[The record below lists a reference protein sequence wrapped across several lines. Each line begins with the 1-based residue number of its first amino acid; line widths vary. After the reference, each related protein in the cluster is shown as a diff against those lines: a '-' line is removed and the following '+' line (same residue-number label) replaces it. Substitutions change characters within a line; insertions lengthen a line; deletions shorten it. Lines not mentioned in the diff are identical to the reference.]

1 MAGVASKSAATP
13 RSPLKPRYSKTR
25 MKIRLLLFASAAV
38 ALAAPVR
45 AGTLELAPKET
56 APPSV
61 TQSEPWQF
69 TIAIPGLMPSFDGTI
84 GVRGVNANIDIG
96 LDQILQHL
104 DMMFA
109 MRAEARK
116 GPFGIY
122 AEIFYVGLSDDSQI
136 NGLINNVHERVNPYL
151 IDWGLSWRLINQP
164 RWFVDFAAGSHY
176 TNVYEQLELHSDPL
190 LIQQTSQQFVT
201 NISDDLVTRLNNDIS
216 NSEFVTR
223 LKGTIEADITSQ
235 IDKHRSLDRH
245 QRNPR
250 IPIGPLGGR
259 IEQDVARVV
268 HDVVRAKETAIR
280 ARIDALH
287 LQGEA
292 RRAAVRQAVS
302 AAETQIANQLA
313 ITLNRK
319 LSQTI
324 SRDDGWF
331 DPYVGLHTR
340 YNFNKTFY
348 TAVRGEVGGFG
359 VGADLMWQV
368 EGVLGINLTRNIFT
382 EIGYRALA
390 ADFEN
395 DSFTFDTVLHGP
407 QITTGVT
414 F

>member
-1 MAGVASKSAATP
+1 
-13 RSPLKPRYSKTR
+13 
-25 MKIRLLLFASAAV
+25 MKLRFFLFAGAAFAFIGSLV
-38 ALAAPVR
+38 
-45 AGTLELAPKET
+45 AGTLELQPKET
-56 APPSV
+56 APPSII
-61 TQSEPWQF
+61 QSEPWQF
-69 TIAIPGLMPSFDGTI
+69 TIAAPGLMPSIDGTI
-84 GVRGVNANIDIG
+84 GVRSVNANIDIG

-122 AEIFYVGLSDDSQI
+122 AEIFYVGLSDDTQVG
-136 NGLINNVHERVNPYL
+136 GLINNVHETVNPYL

-176 TNVYEQLELHSDPL
+176 TNVYEQLELHSDPP
-190 LIQQTSQQFVT
+190 LIQQSSQKFVT
-201 NISDDLVTRLNNDIS
+201 NISDDLIVRLNNDIS
-216 NSEFVTR
+216 QSEFITQ
-223 LKGTIEADITSQ
+223 LKATIESDITSQ
-235 IDKHRSLDRH
+235 IDKHDSLHRH
-245 QRNPR
+245 ERKPR

-259 IEQDVARVV
+259 IEQDVARVTQ
-268 HDVVRAKETAIR
+268 DFIQAKEIALR

-287 LQGEA
+287 LRGEA
-292 RRAAVRQAVS
+292 RRAAVSRIVS
-302 AAETQIANQLA
+302 AAETRIANQLTF
-313 ITLNRK
+313 ILNRK
-319 LSQTI
+319 LGQTI

-368 EGVLGINLTRNIFT
+368 EGVLGINLTRNIFS

-395 DSFTFDTVLHGP
+395 DKFTFDMVLHGP
-407 QITTGVT
+407 QITTGIV